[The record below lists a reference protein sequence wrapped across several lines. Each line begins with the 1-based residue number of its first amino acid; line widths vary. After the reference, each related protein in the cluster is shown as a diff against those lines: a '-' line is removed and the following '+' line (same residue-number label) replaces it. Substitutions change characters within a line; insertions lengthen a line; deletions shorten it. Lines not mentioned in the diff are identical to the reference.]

1 MLEVF
6 GLAVGGAF
14 RSTTHC
20 GGGGTAM
27 SVGVPKSGRCDVF
40 GDGLYKG
47 QAQFGRSSAE
57 VPPGFPRIAT
67 P

>member
-1 MLEVF
+1 MLDAF

-20 GGGGTAM
+20 GGRGTAM
-27 SVGVPKSGRCDVF
+27 SVEVLESGRCDVS
-40 GDGLYKG
+40 GDGLYND
-47 QAQFGRSSAE
+47 QAQFGRSNAE
-57 VPPGFPRIAT
+57 VPPAFPRIAT